1 VYVSVRF
8 VMERIREDDETSAKA
23 APLQAPAITH
33 GNNAA
38 NRLEN
43 EDDDEYKHETR
54 RAYHSLSDRACS
66 RNHEYS
72 SSFS

>member
-43 EDDDEYKHETR
+43 EDDER
-54 RAYHSLSDRACS
+54 VQARNSRAYHSLSDRACS
-66 RNHEYS
+66 GNHEYS